1 MVVEDVF
8 SLHQDRVVRAT
19 GRIERGRVRAADEL
33 EIVGSGD
40 CSITRVTGIEACPPR
55 SPLDEATA
63 GMNAALLLPGTAGTV
78 ERGHVLAAPGSVA
91 AHTAFVADIAL
102 LPEEQGGTELSTGDT
117 LDFHIHAGA
126 VRGTVT
132 LPARL
137 DALRPLHTAAVTVT
151 LEHPVALENGRPFAF
166 RHHGRAAGSG
176 TVTRLLP

>member
-8 SLHQDRVVRAT
+8 SLRQGRAVRVI
-19 GRIERGRVRAADEL
+19 GRIERGRVRTADEL
-33 EIVGSGD
+33 QIVGSGD
-40 CSITRVTGIEACPPR
+40 CSITRVTGIEACPR

-63 GMNAALLLPGTAGTV
+63 GTNAALLLPGTAATV
-78 ERGHVLAAPGSVA
+78 ERGHVLAAPGSIA
-91 AHTAFVADIAL
+91 AHTAFVADIAP

-132 LPARL
+132 LPAHL

-151 LEHPVALENGRPFAF
+151 LEHPVALENGRRFAF